1 MSGGWALVLG
11 GTNGSISGF
20 LAQDQQDCGNQAARQ
35 CHRQKKKDQMLWSGP
50 KRDRR
55 DQLGITAAHPAK
67 GKGCGRDGKDTA
79 EYQQMRGPLGT

>member
-1 MSGGWALVLG
+1 
-11 GTNGSISGF
+11 
-20 LAQDQQDCGNQAARQ
+20 
-35 CHRQKKKDQMLWSGP
+35 MLWSGP